1 METGLAGGWGAGR
14 GGEQGEVRVFPVQPS
29 QMSDKHLLLL
39 PWHKLQGHH
48 CHARHTQHSTTFT
61 AMSDMRPDGNDH
73 LNLALPVD
81 SWQGIEASLGES
93 SVPPVSKD
101 S

>member
-1 METGLAGGWGAGR
+1 
-14 GGEQGEVRVFPVQPS
+14 
-29 QMSDKHLLLL
+29 MSN
-39 PWHKLQGHH
+39 
-48 CHARHTQHSTTFT
+48 
-61 AMSDMRPDGNDH
+61 MRPDGNDH